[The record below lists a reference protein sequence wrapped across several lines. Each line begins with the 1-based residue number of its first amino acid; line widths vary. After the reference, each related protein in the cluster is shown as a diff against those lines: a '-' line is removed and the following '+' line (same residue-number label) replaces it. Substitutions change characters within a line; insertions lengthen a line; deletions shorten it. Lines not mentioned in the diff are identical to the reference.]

1 MGKKIK
7 KSLAIF
13 LSVAL
18 VLTCIPAIAFA
29 AVEAADG
36 QDVITGA
43 THETYPVNVTDKV
56 LTITVPY
63 DFDETVNVAYIKPV
77 WDESVKEPSLEW
89 GGGYATV
96 AVDGTVTGTA
106 KYKVG
111 DGDTVYTSTYTA
123 KVVAKEKQN
132 PTASGTINKSVQKE
146 TKLTFETTDF
156 TSKYNKNDGKEL
168 EKIVIADKVGAE
180 NSGEFNLGEESYV
193 LGTEVEYINFSKLS
207 YKASSS
213 GSNNYVVSYYE
224 SGNSTSVGTV
234 DLKITVENPAIPNIS
249 GGAITQ
255 KETAAF
261 PVEDVNKKFKETSS
275 SPDGFDKLIFTEL
288 PASTKGTLYT
298 TSSKETAAVKD
309 TEYGMDAFLGDG
321 MLFVPNSSYTG
332 TVDIKYSVYDGSECY
347 NGKVTFTVVSSE
359 VADITAS
366 IAADET
372 YTVPRSDINTKV
384 KAVSGNSAVNY
395 VVFTNASSVS
405 KGNLYYDGSSKIT
418 SNTAKYYYT
427 GSSSKN
433 YLSKVTFVPSGST
446 GTSTIK
452 YKAYT
457 EDGNYYNGEIVL
469 TISEASTD
477 LPLITYNVDKGGKL
491 KLSVSD
497 FKTAL
502 SNQTSKSLDYVKFEL
517 PPTNRGT
524 LYYDYTSSSNYDS
537 KVGSSTKYY
546 ASGSSKKL
554 ISDVTFVPKSTYTGS
569 FYIKYTAYNSSGTEY
584 NGEIRVNVRDSE
596 YSLPDITYETS
607 KNAKLNFDVSDFKTA
622 LNKKSDENL
631 DYVKFELP
639 STSYGTLY
647 YDYTSSSNYDSKVA
661 ASTKYYRTGSS
672 KKLISDVTF
681 VPKSGFTGSVTIN
694 YDAFDDDGVQYEG
707 SIVIKIGSSGKLE
720 DITYK
725 VDNTKVLTL
734 SATDI
739 NTKFKAEDG
748 SNFSYVKFT
757 LPSST
762 YGYLYH
768 DYKSAEDPGSFVKS
782 SDKYYRTGSSNDL
795 VSEVTYEPK
804 SGYKGTFSLK
814 YTAYNSDGAS
824 YEGVI
829 KITVGAGLDD
839 REKSEY
845 FTDVTQ
851 DYDWVAAKIDYLY
864 KNNIVK
870 GTETTSAGM
879 KYSPAAK
886 ITRGDFILML
896 YRAFD
901 LKAAATDNFTD
912 VPKSSYYYDAIGAAK
927 ALGIA
932 QGAYGKFNPTDS
944 LTREDAMVLIYRAI
958 DVKGNKTLPSNGD
971 VSKLVDKA
979 KISDYAVSS
988 VGTLVKAGV
997 INGYEDSTFKPKGYL
1012 TRAEMAVVLYN
1023 VEML

>member
-18 VLTCIPAIAFA
+18 VLTCIPAMAFA
-29 AVEAADG
+29 AVEAADD

-43 THETYPVNVTDKV
+43 THAEFSVEVTERT
-56 LTITVPY
+56 LTVTVPY
-63 DFDETVNVAYIKPV
+63 
-77 WDESVKEPSLEW
+77 
-89 GGGYATV
+89 GYT
-96 AVDGTVTGTA
+96 GTVDLTDIDLIWDP
-106 KYKVG
+106 KVKDGAYMQWG
-111 DGDTVYTSTYTA
+111 DGYPAAKIGDMVEGEASYEIEGDENQGSYTA
-123 KVVAKEKQN
+123 EYIATINEKEKQN
-132 PTASGTINKSVQKE
+132 AAVSGTINKTVVKGE
-146 TKLTFETTDF
+146 TLSFNAVDDF
-156 TSKYNKNDGKEL
+156 VNKYTKNDGNDL
-168 EKIVIADKVGAE
+168 DKIIITNKNGANNNGSFKVDGAE
-180 NSGEFNLGEESYV
+180 YT
-193 LGTEVEYINFSKLS
+193 LGTDISSEKLNVMT
-207 YKASSS
+207 YSSANT
-213 GSNNYVVSYYE
+213 GVNEYVVSYYE
-224 SGNSTSVGTV
+224 KENGTAAGTV
-234 DLKITVENPAIPNIS
+234 SMKITVENPAIATIN
-249 GGAITQ
+249 GGTITQ
-255 KETAAF
+255 KETAVFPAF
-261 PVEDVNKKFKETSS
+261 EVSKKLGDE
-275 SPDGFDKLIFTEL
+275 GFDTIVFTDL
-288 PASTKGTLYT
+288 PNTGTEGTLYT
-298 TSSKETAAVKD
+298 SSAKDEAVEKD
-309 TEYGMDAFLGDG
+309 KEYGASAFLGDG
-321 MLFVPNSSYTG
+321 MIFVPKTTYAG
-332 TVDIKYSVYDGSECY
+332 AVDIGYSAYVGEECY
-347 NGKVTFTVVSSE
+347 KGKVTYTVVSSE

-647 YDYTSSSNYDSKVA
+647 YDYTSSSNYDSNVT

-912 VPKSSYYYDAIGAAK
+912 VPKSSYYYDAIGTAK

-958 DVKGNKTLPSNGD
+958 DVTGNKTLPSNGD